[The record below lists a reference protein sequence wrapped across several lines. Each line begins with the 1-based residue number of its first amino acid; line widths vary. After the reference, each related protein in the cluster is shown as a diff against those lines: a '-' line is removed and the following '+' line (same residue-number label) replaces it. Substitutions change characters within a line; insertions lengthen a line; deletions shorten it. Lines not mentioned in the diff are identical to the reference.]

1 MEHLLQYVWK
11 HKLFPLQPLQTTG
24 GLPVEVIDPGL
35 RNSNAGPDFFNAKL
49 KIDGT
54 LWVGN
59 VEVHSLSS
67 DWFRHGHDRDRA
79 YDSVILHVAGK
90 VDTDIVRPGGE
101 PLPQLQLNCPDAV
114 RTHYEELRNADRY
127 PCCTEVIG
135 ALPKVAVHS
144 WLTSLQTERLQQ
156 KALQIG
162 KRLERCDRNWEDAF
176 FVTLARNFGF
186 GLNGDAFER
195 WAGTL
200 PFRAVDKHR
209 DDLFQIEAFF
219 FGQAGLLDETAPHGD
234 ASSRAATPQVQTAH
248 LTASGTADALRA
260 EAKADGL
267 PLHSQAT
274 STLETVPADLPADEY
289 YFRLQ
294 KEYRYLRHKF
304 GFDAQMQASDW
315 RLLRLRPGNFPHI
328 RLAQLAWL
336 YRSGST
342 LFSRLMEGETLEA
355 VRGMLAARTSD
366 YWTEHYLFHK
376 PSPRREKTLGA
387 KSVDLLI
394 INTVVPFLYAY
405 GLHKAD
411 ERMCD
416 RALRFLD
423 ELKAEDN
430 HIVRSWSA
438 AGLAVTS
445 AADSQ
450 ALVQLR
456 TAYCEQRKC
465 LYCRFGYE
473 YMRR

>member
-35 RNSNAGPDFFNAKL
+35 HNSNAGPDFFNAKL

-90 VDTDIVRPGGE
+90 VDADIVRPGGE

-156 KALQIG
+156 KALQIE

-234 ASSRAATPQVQTAH
+234 ASSRAATPQVQAAH

-260 EAKADGL
+260 EAKTDGL
-267 PLHSQAT
+267 PFHSRAT
-274 STLETVPADLPADEY
+274 SSLETVPADLPADEY

-342 LFSRLMEGETLEA
+342 LFSRLMEGETLET

-387 KSVDLLI
+387 KSVDLLV

-411 ERMCD
+411 ERLCD

>member
-35 RNSNAGPDFFNAKL
+35 HNSNAGPDFFNAKL

-90 VDTDIVRPGGE
+90 VDADIVRPDGE

-234 ASSRAATPQVQTAH
+234 ASGRAATPQVQTEH
-248 LTASGTADALRA
+248 LTASGTADALPA

-267 PLHSQAT
+267 PLHSRVT